1 MHDDNC
7 FLFLELGSNGDVY
20 YGLVEVAVVVFSSV
34 DVIAA
39 AIVVVVSDSIS
50 DSGSWALLTG

>member
-50 DSGSWALLTG
+50 DSGS